1 MLDKLK
7 KILESL
13 DENLYYGQVAR
24 VPERWNYTTFNRSTV
39 SKAGKS
45 KMDFCE
51 YYEVHIVREN
61 YIPEGYIYEVIR
73 KIVSGTRLRLA
84 DKDITFDYFLKG
96 NTDLSVEVATITFAM
111 PFRGCEVYG
120 E

>member
-7 KILESL
+7 EILEAMDS
-13 DENLYYGQVAR
+13 NLYYGQVAKA
-24 VPERWNYTTFNRSTV
+24 PEKWNYTTFNRSTI

-61 YIPEGYIYEVIR
+61 YVSEGYVYELIKRVLA
-73 KIVSGTRLRLA
+73 GTRLRLA
-84 DKDITFDYFLKG
+84 DKDVEFEYFLKG
-96 NTDLSVEVATITFAM
+96 NTELSVEVATITFAL
-111 PFRGCEVYG
+111 PVKGCEVYG

>member
-7 KILESL
+7 EILEAMDS
-13 DENLYYGQVAR
+13 NLYYGQVAKA
-24 VPERWNYTTFNRSTV
+24 PEKWNYTTFNRSTI

-61 YIPEGYIYEVIR
+61 YVPEGYVYELIKRVLA
-73 KIVSGTRLRLA
+73 GTRLRLA
-84 DKDITFDYFLKG
+84 DKD
-96 NTDLSVEVATITFAM
+96 M
-111 PFRGCEVYG
+111 
-120 E
+120 